1 MLLHDSTIAHIAKI
15 IQIAILTGT
24 DIVDHLRMVTLEEG
38 KDEKLILNEEY
49 SQIFEEQ
56 IQKMLNNSS
65 EKSSNILR
73 VNLLTL
79 KN

>member
-1 MLLHDSTIAHIAKI
+1 
-15 IQIAILTGT
+15 
-24 DIVDHLRMVTLEEG
+24 

-65 EKSSNILR
+65 EKSSNIEE
-73 VNLLTL
+73 
-79 KN
+79 K

>member
-15 IQIAILTGT
+15 IQMAILTGT

-38 KDEKLILNEEY
+38 EDKKLLLNEEY

-56 IQKMLNNSS
+56 IQKMLSNSA
-65 EKSSNILR
+65 EKSQDIED
-73 VNLLTL
+73 
-79 KN
+79 

>member
-65 EKSSNILR
+65 EKSSNIEE
-73 VNLLTL
+73 
-79 KN
+79 K

>member
-65 EKSSNILR
+65 EKTSTS
-73 VNLLTL
+73 
-79 KN
+79 